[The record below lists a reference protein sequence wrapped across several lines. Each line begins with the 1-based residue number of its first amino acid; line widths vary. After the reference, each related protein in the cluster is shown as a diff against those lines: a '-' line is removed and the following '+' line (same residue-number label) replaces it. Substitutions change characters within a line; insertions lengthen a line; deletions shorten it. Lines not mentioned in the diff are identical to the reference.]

1 MRVGV
6 RVGVRVRA
14 RVSAPVSC
22 LGFGVRV
29 RVGVRVRLPRAT
41 VGADGHA
48 QPLARCG
55 AQRAYST
62 PW

>member
-1 MRVGV
+1 MGL
-6 RVGVRVRA
+6 RA